1 MQADI
6 EETFKNGDPMKDI
19 NKMTISELEKI
30 ASDERTDIPSYL
42 ESSIEELADGL
53 EAVRRLTGKEERK
66 PLLWAGVAAS
76 AAILACA
83 ALGLQGFSGP
93 EDTFDDPK
101 LAYAEARKAMQMIA
115 DALDTGADRTNEAM
129 AAFERQKDIL
139 EKMMK

>member
-66 PLLWAGVAAS
+66 PLLWASVAAS

-83 ALGLQGFSGP
+83 VLGLQGFSGP
-93 EDTFDDPK
+93 EDTFDDPE

>member
-66 PLLWAGVAAS
+66 PLLLAGVAAS

-93 EDTFDDPK
+93 EDTFDDPE

>member
-1 MQADI
+1 
-6 EETFKNGDPMKDI
+6 MKDI

-76 AAILACA
+76 AAILASA
-83 ALGLQGFSGP
+83 ALGLQGISGP
-93 EDTFDDPK
+93 EDTFDDPE